1 MSKYWRLANSRKQ
14 KGWLDKAAKFLP
26 GPAEVSACSVAV
38 PVEMD
43 KKEAVAAAGG
53 LASSGVRSYE
63 VWWDGSEKSLQL
75 ILACERADMPGY
87 RQAFRNMYPNAAFS
101 PADAAPAWF
110 DPAAKYNF
118 FDVGVYHG
126 HYAAVFDQARAH
138 QIMSQ
143 IASTVQLSKK
153 AWLQFVFKSY
163 SFSPFLKQHVSR
175 LDGKVREIRR
185 GNYLSNMEILMH
197 PDKKPHDHPEAGRDF
212 ANNYAGLLKHATLKM
227 QGAHML
233 MSARGLVVSDE
244 DVNLHFDEIEAL
256 PVENVRSGHEH
267 LTKFRYRDQK
277 RWLPGSKG
285 SRIRAGGQKLCRAE
299 IFPKRL
305 LPDPEPHLDKALS
318 GYCGRGIF
326 GYKARRPLPFLILNL
341 PEIPLFIHL
350 PSPSTPNMETT
361 RGVAMPAAPSEKSG
375 GALGSF
381 RPGADRPEWGLTVRS
396 KDAEAT
402 VVSPSDFA
410 THLYAVGGSGSG
422 KTSLIRLLAKHLE
435 AWNESGEFSSAF
447 IYVDPKGDD
456 SRKFV
461 QQCMPGSLEEGM
473 VHYLDPQETRFS
485 INPLELPPYRESE
498 REEVVS
504 RYVGYFMKTIEEWYQ
519 QSASYVQMERIFRA
533 LLFYMY
539 MEHDAPTFLD
549 MHSIIL
555 RLQGGREALA
565 GIIKE
570 FGEPDPEMAQ
580 ALESISSL
588 KGDAFV
594 PLLNRVEQF
603 ATDPVLKRMFSVRR
617 GTVDFDELIKPG
629 SCAVVRIS
637 PLNMP
642 QHVQPLA
649 MQAFILKLW
658 FTIQERADRVPEGER
673 TQVVLALDEFQIV
686 KDLQVLQLMLEQ
698 ARSLGL
704 GLVLSHQTTEQ
715 ISDRQLGII
724 TGNSG
729 TQFVGRV
736 NGRDAA
742 RISQIW
748 DPQFQKP
755 LQHQLASQE
764 YFHWTVRERAPP
776 GKEQP
781 PPAQFW
787 LSPPPGL
794 ISADGFEQFVSSQ
807 LARYGGGV
815 VEGAARESAGL
826 KLWKE
831 SLGVEVPSRMEW
843 RVMLMLLE
851 RPMQQVEIAMK
862 LKMANRSELLPVLK
876 DMMSRGLLK
885 RAGDKRAAPYELAIS
900 ARRSYFEPDVAPVGS
915 ADDVEGVARQAFQ
928 AYLRQGFFVAV
939 ADQTVRKGVDR
950 TDLVAYD
957 YETETPVS
965 IEIESVSEVRSHS
978 EHVRYNMT
986 KWRGMGFGMCH
997 VWSKSRSVL
1006 KVFEDLD
1013 ESEKKSVK
1021 VTVV

>member
-1 MSKYWRLANSRKQ
+1 M
-14 KGWLDKAAKFLP
+14 LDGATKFLS
-26 GPAEVSACSVAV
+26 GPADIAACSVAV

-53 LASSGVRSYE
+53 LASAGVRSYE
-63 VWWDGSEKSLQL
+63 LWWDGSEKNLQMV
-75 ILACERADMPGY
+75 LACERADMPGY
-87 RQAFRNMYPNAAFS
+87 KQAFRNMYPNTAFS
-101 PADAAPAWF
+101 AVDAVPAWF
-110 DPAAKYNF
+110 DPSMEYRF

-126 HYAAVFDQARAH
+126 HYAAVFDQTRAH
-138 QIMSQ
+138 QIISQ
-143 IASTVQLSKK
+143 IASTLQLSQK
-153 AWLQFVFKSY
+153 AWIQFTFQ
-163 SFSPFLKQHVSR
+163 SFSFSAFLRRHVAV
-175 LDGKVREIRR
+175 LDNKIRQIRR
-185 GNYLSNMEILMH
+185 GNYLSNTEILMY
-197 PDKKPHDHPEAGRDF
+197 PDKKPHEHPELGRDF
-212 ANNYAGLLKHATLKM
+212 ANNYAGLLKHATTKM
-227 QGAHML
+227 QGAHVL
-233 MSARGLVVSDE
+233 MGVRGLVVGE

-267 LTKFRYRDQK
+267 LTKFRYRDAK
-277 RWLPGSKG
+277 RWQPGKG
-285 SRIRAGGQKLCRAE
+285 ARIRMGKEVLCRAE
-299 IFPKRL
+299 LFSRRL
-305 LPDPEPHLDKALS
+305 LPDPAPYLDKALS
-318 GYCGRGIF
+318 GYCGRGLF
-326 GYKARRPLPFLILNL
+326 GYGDRRPLPFLILNL
-341 PEIPLFIHL
+341 SEIPLFIHL
-350 PSPSTPNMETT
+350 PSPSTPNIKTT
-361 RGVAMPAAPSEKSG
+361 RGVAMPTKPSEKEG
-375 GALGSF
+375 GSLGLF
-381 RPGADRPEWGLTVRS
+381 RPGIDRPQWGVIVRS
-396 KDAEAT
+396 KDAEAA

-435 AWNESGEFSSAF
+435 AWNDSGRFRSAF
-447 IYVDPKGDD
+447 IYLDPKGDD

-461 QQCMPGSLEEGM
+461 QQCTPESLDR

-485 INPLELPPYRESE
+485 INPLELPPHRASE

-539 MEHDAPTFLD
+539 KEHDAPTFLD
-549 MHSIIL
+549 MHDIIL
-555 RLQGGREALA
+555 RLQGKGGLA
-565 GIIKE
+565 GIIRE

-580 ALESISSL
+580 ALASISSL

-629 SCAVVRIS
+629 NCTVVRIS

-658 FTIQERADRVPEGER
+658 FTIQERADRVPEAER
-673 TQVVLALDEFQIV
+673 AQVVLALDEFQIV

-742 RISQIW
+742 RMSQIW

-755 LQHQLASQE
+755 LSHQLASQE

-776 GKEQP
+776 GREQP
-781 PPAQFW
+781 PPVQFW
-787 LSPPPGL
+787 LGLPPDL
-794 ISADGFEQFVSSQ
+794 VSAGKFDRFVSAQ

-815 VEGAARESAGL
+815 VESARGPSG
-826 KLWKE
+826 LWKA
-831 SLGVEVPSRMEW
+831 SLGVDVPSKTEW

-851 RPMQQVEIAMK
+851 EPMQQVQLALK
-862 LKMANRSELLPVLK
+862 LKVSNRSELLPILK
-876 DMMSRGLLK
+876 NMVSAGLLERADAK
-885 RAGDKRAAPYELAIS
+885 RSAPYQLTS
-900 ARRSYFEPDVAPVGS
+900 ATRKSYFEPDVAPIGS
-915 ADDVEGVARQAFQ
+915 ADDVEGVARQAFD
-928 AYLRQGFFVAV
+928 AYIGQGFFVGV
-939 ADQTVRKGVDR
+939 AEQAVRKGVDR

-957 YETETPVS
+957 YETGTPIS
-965 IEIESVSEVRSHS
+965 IEIESASEVRSHP

-986 KWRGMGFGMCH
+986 KWKNMGFGMCH
-997 VWSKSRSVL
+997 VWSKSRAVL
-1006 KVFEDLD
+1006 RVFEDLD
-1013 ESEKKSVK
+1013 EKEKESVK

>member
-1 MSKYWRLANSRKQ
+1 
-14 KGWLDKAAKFLP
+14 
-26 GPAEVSACSVAV
+26 
-38 PVEMD
+38 MD

-53 LASSGVRSYE
+53 LASAGVRSYE
-63 VWWDGSEKSLQL
+63 AWWDGSEKSLQL
-75 ILACERADMPGY
+75 VLACERADMPGY
-87 RQAFRNMYPNAAFS
+87 RQAFRNMYPNAAFAEA
-101 PADAAPAWF
+101 PAAPSWF
-110 DPAAKYNF
+110 DPAEKYRV
-118 FDVGVYHG
+118 FDVGVSHG

-153 AWLQFVFKSY
+153 AWLQFVFKTHP
-163 SFSPFLKQHVSR
+163 FSPFLRRHVAV
-175 LDGKVREIRR
+175 LDGKIREIRR
-185 GNYLSNMEILMH
+185 GNYLSNAEVLLH
-197 PDKKPHDHPEAGRDF
+197 PDKKPHDHPESGRDF
-212 ANNYAGLLKHATLKM
+212 ANNYAGLQKHATLKM
-227 QGAHML
+227 QGAHVL
-233 MSARGLVVSDE
+233 MSVRGLAVSDE

-267 LTKFRYRDQK
+267 LAKFRYRDAD
-277 RWLPGSKG
+277 RWRPGSKG
-285 SRIRAGGQKLCRAE
+285 ARIRAGGQKLGRTE
-299 IFPKRL
+299 IFPRRL
-305 LPDPEPHLDKALS
+305 LPDPGRHLDKALS
-318 GYCGRGIF
+318 GYCGRGLF
-326 GYKARRPLPFLILNL
+326 GYKDRRPLPFLILNL
-341 PEIPLFIHL
+341 SELPLLVHL
-350 PSPSTPNMETT
+350 PSPSTPNIDTT
-361 RGVAMPAAPSEKSG
+361 RGVALPTRPSEKAG
-375 GALGSF
+375 GPLGSF
-381 RPGADRPEWGLTVRS
+381 RPGAGSPEWGRTVRS
-396 KDAEAT
+396 KDAEAA

-435 AWNESGEFSSAF
+435 AWNDSGEFPSAF

-461 QQCMPGSLEEGM
+461 QQCRPESLEEGR

-485 INPLELPPYRESE
+485 INPLELPPHRESE

-539 MEHDAPTFLD
+539 MRRDAPTFLD
-549 MHSIIL
+549 MHGIIL
-555 RLQGGREALA
+555 RLQGGKGALDD
-565 GIIKE
+565 IVKE
-570 FGEPDPEMAQ
+570 FGEPDPEMEQ
-580 ALESISSL
+580 ALEGIASL

-617 GTVDFDELIKPG
+617 GTVDFDELTKPG
-629 SCAVVRIS
+629 RCTVVRIS

-658 FTIQERADRVPEGER
+658 FAIQERADRVPERER

-781 PPAQFW
+781 PPSQFW

-794 ISADGFEQFVSSQ
+794 VSAGGFERFVSSQ
-807 LARYGGGV
+807 LARYGSGV
-815 VEGAARESAGL
+815 VESPAGRET
-826 KLWKE
+826 WKD
-831 SLGVEVPSRMEW
+831 SLDVDVPPRIEW
-843 RVMLMLLE
+843 RIMLMLLE

-876 DMMSRGLLK
+876 RMADGDVLE
-885 RAGDKRAAPYELAIS
+885 RAGGGRAAPYRLS
-900 ARRSYFEPDVAPVGS
+900 PYTRREYFEPDVAPVGS
-915 ADDVEGVARQAFQ
+915 ADDTEGVARQAFR

-939 ADQTVRKGVDR
+939 ADQTVRPGVDR

-957 YETETPVS
+957 YETGTPVS
-965 IEIESVSEVRSHS
+965 VEIESISEVRSHP
-978 EHVRYNMT
+978 EHVRHNMT
-986 KWRGMGFGMCH
+986 KWRAMGFGMCH
-997 VWSKSRSVL
+997 VWSKSRAVL
-1006 KVFEDLD
+1006 RVFEDLD
-1013 ESEKKSVK
+1013 DDEKRSVK